1 MKLKE
6 RLDADLK
13 AAQKAKDKTRLTVI
27 RMLKTVIKNREV
39 EKRDEL
45 TEQELLQAVNSQVKS
60 RKESIVEYKK
70 GDRQDLVKKEEDEL
84 EVLKE
89 YLPEELTE
97 EELREIIE
105 AAVTEAEA
113 AGPKDMGK
121 VMKIV
126 TAKTT
131 GRADGKVVSGMVK
144 EKLSSL

>member
-1 MKLKE
+1 
-6 RLDADLK
+6 LK
-13 AAQKAKDKTRLTVI
+13 AAQKAKDKIRLTVI